1 MEREEREELCMIG
14 RQLGT
19 LNAEDIAFI
28 MDETNGAIAVNRR
41 MATARN
47 RAIDTEMSAGK
58 KVSQVMR
65 IKHETLPVLALF

>member
-1 MEREEREELCMIG
+1 MEREEREGLCMIG

-65 IKHETLPVLALF
+65 IKHETLPVLNLF

>member
-1 MEREEREELCMIG
+1 MEREERKELCRIG

-28 MDETNGAIAVNRR
+28 MNETNGAIAVNRR

-47 RAIDTEMSAGK
+47 RTIDTEMKAGIK
-58 KVSQVMR
+58 AAPIMR
-65 IKHETLPVLALF
+65 IKHETLPVLSIF

>member
-1 MEREEREELCMIG
+1 MEREERKELCMIG

-47 RAIDTEMSAGK
+47 RAIDTEMRAK
-58 KVSQVMR
+58 KKASPVMR
-65 IKHETLPVLALF
+65 VKHETLPVLALF

>member
-1 MEREEREELCMIG
+1 MIG

-65 IKHETLPVLALF
+65 IKHETLPVLNLF

>member
-41 MATARN
+41 MATA
-47 RAIDTEMSAGK
+47 
-58 KVSQVMR
+58 
-65 IKHETLPVLALF
+65 ETARLIRK

>member
-1 MEREEREELCMIG
+1 MEREERKELCMIG

-65 IKHETLPVLALF
+65 IKHETLPVLNLF

>member
-1 MEREEREELCMIG
+1 MEREERKELCMIG

-47 RAIDTEMSAGK
+47 RAIDTEMRAEK
-58 KVSQVMR
+58 KASPVMR
-65 IKHETLPVLALF
+65 VKYETLPVLTLF